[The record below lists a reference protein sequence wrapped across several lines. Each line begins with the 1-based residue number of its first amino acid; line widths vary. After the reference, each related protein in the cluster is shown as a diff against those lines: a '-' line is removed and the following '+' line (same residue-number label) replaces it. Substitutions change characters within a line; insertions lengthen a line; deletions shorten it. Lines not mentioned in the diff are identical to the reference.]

1 MKTITVSSGKGGVGK
16 SSITA
21 IIALYLARKQNKQ
34 IVYADCDVDAPNAHI
49 LLNLKEKDFYEK
61 EEIFASEKAT
71 LIAEKCIHCR
81 KCVSEDI
88 CNFNAISWNKEKN
101 IPEFN
106 KYLCE
111 GCGSCSLICPAK
123 AIVLKKVKNATLRIA
138 KTSYGFPLVTAQLE
152 IGESGSGKI
161 VTEVRKRAEKLAEKN
176 KADLILIDGAPGIGC
191 PVIASIQGTDYIV
204 AVTEPTPAA
213 LHDLS
218 RLITLAKYFQAKT
231 GIIINKYDLNLKMTE
246 KIETYAKEQNAPLL
260 AKIPYDERFIKS
272 LVWQDEILL
281 QTLSETYVPDIL
293 KAIKSI
299 QSFSI

>member
-1 MKTITVSSGKGGVGK
+1 M
-16 SSITA
+16 
-21 IIALYLARKQNKQ
+21 
-34 IVYADCDVDAPNAHI
+34 
-49 LLNLKEKDFYEK
+49 
-61 EEIFASEKAT
+61 
-71 LIAEKCIHCR
+71 
-81 KCVSEDI
+81 
-88 CNFNAISWNKEKN
+88 
-101 IPEFN
+101 
-106 KYLCE
+106 
-111 GCGSCSLICPAK
+111 ICPAK